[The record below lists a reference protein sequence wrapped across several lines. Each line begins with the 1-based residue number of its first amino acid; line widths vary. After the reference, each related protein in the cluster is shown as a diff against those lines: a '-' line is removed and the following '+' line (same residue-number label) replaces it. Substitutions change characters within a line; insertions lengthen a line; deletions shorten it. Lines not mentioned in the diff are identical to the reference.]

1 MAVKSRHAGAENIFC
16 LWVETGIGSIW
27 QEPMAYVYN
36 TSIASAD
43 TEEAFRA
50 SVAEVSDEG
59 DSELTVK
66 TQKK

>member
-1 MAVKSRHAGAENIFC
+1 
-16 LWVETGIGSIW
+16 
-27 QEPMAYVYN
+27 MAYVYN

-66 TQKK
+66 TQKKIIPRINGGLCRAIKF